1 MTLASRTRW
10 SVRRYWADRLGVSVD
25 AFEGSG
31 VTVGVATEGG
41 VQVFRCGE
49 SVVVGAP
56 AEMVAVVRERAGSLA
71 DAEREDD
78 VAGWLEGFDPVE
90 GVLGPTFYG
99 YADRESFSPVESDA
113 RVLRAD
119 DEGAFESLRV
129 AVPEQEWEHG
139 GPAFTPGETV
149 GVFEDGSLVAVSGF
163 AVWDDLLAHLAVVA
177 HPAHRGEGHGQA
189 VVSRAAER
197 AFTAG
202 YVPQYR
208 TADAWPWSV
217 ALAERLGFERFATA
231 FLGRCDA

>member
-1 MTLASRTRW
+1 MLE
-10 SVRRYWADRLGVSVD
+10 RYWADRVGVSVD

-41 VQVFRCGE
+41 VQVFRCGR

-56 AEMVAVVRERAGSLA
+56 AEMVAVVRERASGVAEAESD
-71 DAEREDD
+71 DA
-78 VAGWLEGFDPVE
+78 VAAWLEGFDGVD

-99 YADRESFSPVESDA
+99 YADRESFAPDAAAA
-113 RVLRAD
+113 RVLGGG

-129 AVPEQEWEHG
+129 AVPEREWEHG
-139 GPAFTPGETV
+139 GTAFTPGETV
-149 GVFEDGSLVAVSGF
+149 GLFEDGSLVAVSGF
-163 AVWDDLLAHLAVVA
+163 AVWDDLLAHLAVVT

-189 VVSRAAER
+189 VVSRATER
-197 AFTAG
+197 AFEAG

-217 ALAERLGFERFATA
+217 ALAERLGFERFTTA
-231 FLGRCDA
+231 FLGRREA